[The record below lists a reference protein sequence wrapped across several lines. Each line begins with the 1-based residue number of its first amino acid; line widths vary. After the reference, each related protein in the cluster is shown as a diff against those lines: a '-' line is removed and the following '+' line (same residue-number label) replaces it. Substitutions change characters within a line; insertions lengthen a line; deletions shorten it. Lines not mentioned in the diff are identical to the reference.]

1 MSEFYL
7 LCYATVFH
15 CYIILQDR
23 ELDLKKGAEL
33 LGVSYSTLYGRYREC
48 HGYLRHAWTRDYRRS
63 SGPGGGSA
71 AGGEWWE
78 SDPQEIHR
86 RGENGGMT
94 AEELVVEVD
103 SYVDDDDDIMALER
117 DGDKSLSDADAA
129 AEAASK
135 QESLILSIRHGK
147 VQRKP
152 EAANS
157 KESSS

>member
-1 MSEFYL
+1 MQL
-7 LCYATVFH
+7 LFCSTD
-15 CYIILQDR
+15 LTQDR

-63 SGPGGGSA
+63 SGPGGSA

-103 SYVDDDDDIMALER
+103 SYVEDDDDDDIMAMER
-117 DGDKSLSDADAA
+117 DGDTSD

-135 QESLILSIRHGK
+135 QQESLILSIRHGK

-152 EAANS
+152 DAPANS

>member
-1 MSEFYL
+1 M
-7 LCYATVFH
+7 
-15 CYIILQDR
+15 
-23 ELDLKKGAEL
+23 DLKKGAEL

-63 SGPGGGSA
+63 SGPGSGSA
-71 AGGEWWE
+71 GAGGEWWE
-78 SDPQEIHR
+78 NDPHEIHR

-103 SYVDDDDDIMALER
+103 SYVDDDDDIMAVER
-117 DGDKSLSDADAA
+117 DDGDKSLSDAE
-129 AEAASK
+129 AEAANK

-147 VQRKP
+147 VQTGRKP
-152 EAANS
+152 DAPNS

>member
-1 MSEFYL
+1 MKTKNINFLNLNLIFVTKFFYF
-7 LCYATVFH
+7 T
-15 CYIILQDR
+15 QDR

-63 SGPGGGSA
+63 SGSGAGGN
-71 AGGEWWE
+71 GGEWWE
-78 SDPQEIHR
+78 SDPQEAHR

-103 SYVDDDDDIMALER
+103 SYMDEDVIVERVASEKSSADI
-117 DGDKSLSDADAA
+117 
-129 AEAASK
+129 EAANK

-147 VQRKP
+147 VQRKLQG
-152 EAANS
+152 AHH
-157 KESSS
+157 KESS